1 MNQLAS
7 LLTRAER
14 QFSGKA
20 AIIYGDRQVT
30 FAQVGEAANRLAS
43 ALVHRLG
50 VRKGS
55 RVGLLLPNCPEFT
68 MTDWA
73 LIRAGLVRVPVNPR
87 LAPSEVEY
95 ILRDSGADVVVYDS
109 DYASV
114 VDAIRPN
121 LPEGRHFVAV
131 GSAPAGSAPA
141 GSAPAGSAPAG
152 SLRWDDVLAQGQPE
166 SFQVDTDMDDPYM
179 ILYTSGTTGRPK
191 GAATSIHSRW
201 FTIFT
206 SAENENFVEPSDVML
221 HVASL
226 GHGSGTKVLN
236 HYVKGATNI
245 YLPKFTIDAF
255 CRTVQRHQVTTT
267 WVVPTIIGMLLDFP
281 DRQKYDLS
289 SLRTIVYGGAPMPVE
304 RLKEALQVFG
314 PILVQVFGLSETPHP
329 IISMSKVDH
338 VAGTP
343 EQLNRRLG
351 SAGRPSIGV
360 EVRLV
365 TDDGREAASGEVGEI
380 AARGDNVMIGY
391 WGRPEATAEVM
402 KDGWFYTGDL
412 AVADEEGYISIVDR
426 KKDMIISGGYNVYP
440 REVEE
445 ALYKHPAVRECAVIG
460 VPDAKWGEA
469 VKAVVSL
476 KPGHRGTA
484 EELLEHCRQWLAGYK
499 KPQSV
504 DLLDDLPKNPNGKI
518 LKRELRK
525 PYWDGRHRRI

>member
-1 MNQLAS
+1 MNPLAS

-14 QFSGKA
+14 QFPGNT
-20 AIIYGDRQVT
+20 AIIYGERQVT
-30 FAQVGEAANRLAS
+30 FAQMGEAANRLAS
-43 ALVHRLG
+43 ALVQRLG
-50 VRKGS
+50 VQKS
-55 RVGLLLPNCPEFT
+55 NRVGILLPNCPEFT

-87 LAPSEVEY
+87 LAPSEIEY
-95 ILRDSGADVVVYDS
+95 ILKDSGADVVVCDGE
-109 DYASV
+109 YASV
-114 VDAIRPN
+114 IDAVRPN
-121 LPEGRHFVAV
+121 LPEARHFVAI
-131 GSAPAGSAPA
+131 GSASTGL
-141 GSAPAGSAPAG
+141 
-152 SLRWDDVLAQGQPE
+152 LRWEELLAQGQPE
-166 SFQVDTDMDDPYM
+166 SIQVDTNMDDPYM

-191 GAATSIHSRW
+191 GATTTVRSRW

-245 YLPKFTIDAF
+245 YLPKFTAEAF
-255 CRTVQRHQVTTT
+255 CRTVQRHQVTST
-267 WVVPTIIGMLLDFP
+267 WLVPTVIGMLLDFP
-281 DRQKYDLS
+281 DRRNYDLS

-314 PILVQVFGLSETPHP
+314 PIFVQVFGLSETPHP

-343 EQLNRRLG
+343 EQLDRRLG
-351 SAGRPSIGV
+351 STGRPSIGV
-360 EVRLV
+360 DVRLV
-365 TDDGREAASGEVGEI
+365 AEDGREVAPGEVGEI

-391 WGRPEATAEVM
+391 WGKPEATAEVL
-402 KDGWFYTGDL
+402 KDGWFFTGDL

-445 ALYKHPAVRECAVIG
+445 ALFKHPGVRECAVIG

-476 KPGHRGTA
+476 KPGHSATA
-484 EELLEHCRQWLAGYK
+484 EDLMEHCRQWLAGYK

-504 DLLDDLPKNPNGKI
+504 DLMDDLPKSPNGKI
-518 LKRELRK
+518 LKRDLRK
-525 PYWDGRHRRI
+525 PYWDGRQRSI

>member
-1 MNQLAS
+1 MNPLAS

-14 QFSGKA
+14 QFSGKI
-20 AIIYGDRQVT
+20 AIVYGDRQLT
-30 FAQVGEAANRLAS
+30 FAQVGEGASRLAS

-55 RVGLLLPNCPEFT
+55 RVGILLPNCPEFT
-68 MTDWA
+68 VTDWA

-95 ILRDSGADVVVYDS
+95 ILGDSGAEVVVYDGEH
-109 DYASV
+109 ASAIE
-114 VDAIRPN
+114 AIRPN
-121 LPEGRHFVAV
+121 LPEARHFVAI
-131 GSAPAGSAPA
+131 GPAPAGSF
-141 GSAPAGSAPAG
+141 
-152 SLRWDDVLAQGQPE
+152 RWDDALAQGWPE
-166 SFQVDTDMDDPYM
+166 SFQVDTRMDDPYM

-191 GAATSIHSRW
+191 GATTSVRSRW

-245 YLPKFTIDAF
+245 YLPKFTVDAF
-255 CRTVQRHQVTTT
+255 CEAVQRHRVTTT

-281 DRQKYDLS
+281 GRRNYDLS
-289 SLRTIVYGGAPMPVE
+289 SLRTIVYGGAPIPVE
-304 RLKEALQVFG
+304 RLKEALRIFG
-314 PILVQVFGLSETPHP
+314 PIFVQVFGLSETPHP
-329 IISMSKVDH
+329 IISMGKADH
-338 VAGTP
+338 VAGAP
-343 EQLNRRLG
+343 QQLDQRLG

-360 EVRLV
+360 EVRLI
-365 TDDGREAASGEVGEI
+365 TEDGRDAASGEIGEI
-380 AARGDNVMIGY
+380 AARGDNVMTGY
-391 WGRPEATAEVM
+391 WGKPAATAEVL
-402 KDGWFYTGDL
+402 KDGWFHTGDL

-426 KKDMIISGGYNVYP
+426 KKDMIITGGYNVYP

-445 ALYKHPAVRECAVIG
+445 ALYRHPAVRECAVIG
-460 VPDAKWGEA
+460 VPDARWGEA

-476 KPGHRGTA
+476 RPGQPATA
-484 EELLEHCRQWLAGYK
+484 EELLEHCRRWLAGYK

-504 DLLDDLPKNPNGKI
+504 DLLDELPKSPNGKI

-525 PYWDGRHRRI
+525 PYWDGWQRRI

>member
-1 MNQLAS
+1 MNQLAE

-14 QFSGKA
+14 QFPGKS
-20 AIIYGDRQVT
+20 AIIHGDRQLS

-68 MTDWA
+68 ITDWA
-73 LIRAGLVRVPVNPR
+73 LIRAGLVRVPANPR
-87 LAPSEVEY
+87 LAAAEIEY
-95 ILRDSGADVVVYDS
+95 ILKDSGANVVVYHS

-114 VDAIRPN
+114 VESIRPN
-121 LPEGRHFVAV
+121 LPEARHFIAI
-131 GSAPAGSAPA
+131 GAAA
-141 GSAPAGSAPAG
+141 AG
-152 SLRWDDVLAQGQPE
+152 SLHWDGVLAQGQPE
-166 SFQVDTDMDDPYM
+166 SFHVDTDMDDPYM

-191 GAATSIHSRW
+191 GATTTLRSRW

-245 YLPKFTIDAF
+245 YLPKFTAEIF
-255 CRTVQRHQVTTT
+255 CQTVQRHRVTTT
-267 WVVPTIIGMLLDFP
+267 WLVPTIIGMLLDFP
-281 DRQKYDLS
+281 ERQKYDLS

-304 RLKEALQVFG
+304 RLKEALQCFG
-314 PILVQVFGLSETPHP
+314 PIFVQVFGLSETPHP
-329 IISMSKVDH
+329 IVSMGKGEH
-338 VAGTP
+338 VTGTP
-343 EQLNRRLG
+343 EQLDRRLG

-365 TDDGREAASGEVGEI
+365 TEDGREAAPGEVGEI
-380 AARGDNVMIGY
+380 AARGDNVMTGY
-391 WGRPEATAEVM
+391 WGKPEATAEVM
-402 KDGWFYTGDL
+402 KNGWFYTGDL

-445 ALYKHPAVRECAVIG
+445 ALYKHSAVRECAVIG
-460 VPDAKWGEA
+460 VPDPKWGEA

-476 KPGHRGTA
+476 KAGHPATA
-484 EELLEHCRQWLAGYK
+484 EDLLEHCRVWLAGYK

-504 DLLDDLPKNPNGKI
+504 DLLDELPKSPNGKI

-525 PYWDGRHRRI
+525 PYWEGRRRSI

>member
-1 MNQLAS
+1 MNPLAS

-14 QFSGKA
+14 QFSDKV
-20 AIIYGDRQVT
+20 AIFHGDRQFS
-30 FAQVGEAANRLAS
+30 FAQVGEAASRLAS

-95 ILRDSGADVVVYDS
+95 ILSDSGAEVVVYDGE
-109 DYASV
+109 YASV
-114 VDAIRPN
+114 VEAIRPN
-121 LPEGRHFVAV
+121 LPAARHFIAI
-131 GSAPAGSAPA
+131 GAAPAGSH
-141 GSAPAGSAPAG
+141 G
-152 SLRWDDVLAQGQPE
+152 WDDVLAQGRPG
-166 SFQVDTDMDDPYM
+166 SFQVDADMDDPYM

-191 GAATSIHSRW
+191 GATTTVRSRW

-206 SAENENFVEPSDVML
+206 SAENENFVESSDVML

-245 YLPKFTIDAF
+245 YLPKFTIEAF
-255 CRTVQRHQVTTT
+255 CETVQWHRVTTT

-281 DRQKYDLS
+281 DRGKYDLS

-304 RLKEALQVFG
+304 RLKEALQIFG
-314 PILVQVFGLSETPHP
+314 PIFVQVFGLSETPHP
-329 IISMSKVDH
+329 IISMGKVDH

-343 EQLNRRLG
+343 RQLERRLG
-351 SAGRPSIGV
+351 STGRPSIGV
-360 EVRLV
+360 EVRLI
-365 TDDGREAASGEVGEI
+365 TEDGRDAAAGEVGEI
-380 AARGDNVMIGY
+380 AARGDNVMTGY
-391 WGRPEATAEVM
+391 WGKPEATAEVM
-402 KDGWFYTGDL
+402 KDGWFHTGDL
-412 AVADEEGYISIVDR
+412 AVADDEGYISIVDR

-476 KPGHRGTA
+476 KPGQPASA

-504 DLLDDLPKNPNGKI
+504 ELLDELPKSPNGKI

-525 PYWDGRHRRI
+525 PYWDGRRRSI

>member
-1 MNQLAS
+1 MNQLAN

-14 QFSGKA
+14 QFSGKV

-30 FAQVGEAANRLAS
+30 FTQVGEAANRLAS

-50 VRKGS
+50 VQKGS
-55 RVGLLLPNCPEFT
+55 RAGLLLPNCPEFT

-95 ILRDSGADVVVYDS
+95 ILKDSGAGVVVYDS
-109 DYASV
+109 EYASV

-121 LPEGRHFVAV
+121 LPAARHFVAI
-131 GSAPAGSAPA
+131 
-141 GSAPAGSAPAG
+141 GSAPAG
-152 SLRWDDVLAQGQPE
+152 SLRWDDVLAQGQPD

-191 GAATSIHSRW
+191 GATTTIRSRW

-255 CRTVQRHQVTTT
+255 CQTVRRHQVTTT

-314 PILVQVFGLSETPHP
+314 QIFVQVFGLSETPHP
-329 IISMSKVDH
+329 IISMGKVDH
-338 VAGTP
+338 VADTP
-343 EQLNRRLG
+343 EQLSRRLG
-351 SAGRPSIGV
+351 SAGRASIGV

-365 TDDGREAASGEVGEI
+365 TEDGREAASGEVGEI
-380 AARGDNVMIGY
+380 AVRGDNVMISY
-391 WGRPEATAEVM
+391 WGKPEATAEVM

-445 ALYKHPAVRECAVIG
+445 ALYKHRAVRECAVIG
-460 VPDAKWGEA
+460 IPDAKWGEA

-476 KPGHRGTA
+476 KPGQPATA
-484 EELLEHCRQWLAGYK
+484 EELLEHCRQWLADYK

-504 DLLDDLPKNPNGKI
+504 DLLDELPKSPNGKI

-525 PYWDGRHRRI
+525 PYWDGRRRRI